1 VLEARDVERRNLG
14 QRCAPVNGA
23 GGLGKDGT
31 CISTIC
37 GPGCGSS
44 RTNRRENSSA
54 VARPT
59 NDFKTVQIDLG
70 GGIAEFEEFT
80 KAMRI
85 GDRVRAYCDDG
96 VIEAEKVSQTRF
108 KLIYNLRNNR
118 TNPLIV

>member
-1 VLEARDVERRNLG
+1 MSKRRIWGSGVLLSTVLEAWEKTVRVYRRFSVRVVD
-14 QRCAPVNGA
+14 Q
-23 GGLGKDGT
+23 
-31 CISTIC
+31 
-37 GPGCGSS
+37 S

-59 NDFKTVQIDLG
+59 NDFKTVPIDLG

-85 GDRVRAYCDDG
+85 GDRVRAFCDDG

-108 KLIYNLRNNR
+108 KLIYNLE
-118 TNPLIV
+118 TTGPIH